1 MQVKITMS
9 YNLILLR
16 MTIKK
21 KKTDSKCWQ
30 GCGNSYTLLWECKM
44 AKMLLQKTIWIL
56 LKQLKLEVPYDPANL
71 LLGVYPKEQKSESQR
86 DISVPSYTVA
96 LFMLIKMQDLNRL
109 KCPLIYEW
117 IEIWYIYIH
126 IYTHTHNGVLFYL
139 KKEYYSTL
147 FFLRW
152 NVILP

>member
-21 KKTDSKCWQ
+21 KRQIASVGKDVGTTILCW
-30 GCGNSYTLLWECKM
+30 WECKM
-44 AKMLLQKTIWIL
+44 AKMLLRKTIWIF

-86 DISVPSYTVA
+86 DISVPSYTVT

-109 KCPLIYEW
+109 KCPLMYE
-117 IEIWYIYIH
+117 
-126 IYTHTHNGVLFYL
+126 
-139 KKEYYSTL
+139 
-147 FFLRW
+147 
-152 NVILP
+152 